1 MDVVPLF
8 DADADTARLNGS
20 RCGRCGTWAFPARQ
34 VCASCLAREQAPA
47 VLSGR
52 GLVRC
57 CTRLENPPAG
67 FDAPITVGV
76 VELTEGPAVF
86 ALLAETSPAGSAVQA
101 RPGPVKN
108 GAAGF
113 SFWSAP

>member
-1 MDVVPLF
+1 MDLTPLF
-8 DADADTARLNGS
+8 DVDAKAARLNGS
-20 RCGRCGTWAFPARQ
+20 RCGDCGAWAFPARQ
-34 VCASCLAREQAPA
+34 VCASCLAREQRPA

-57 CTRLENPPAG
+57 SARLENPPAG

-76 VELTEGPAVF
+76 VELAEGPAVF
-86 ALLAETSPAGSAVQA
+86 ALLAEGSTASSTVQA

-113 SFWSAP
+113 SFWNAS